1 MHRPGPEIHN
11 RDLTLADIPPSQA
24 GWDVI
29 GAFALT
35 FDGYRHWGSF
45 EACAEVANARRGSSL
60 TELRT
65 CLFFEQRRW
74 RHFGDE
80 PDAGAMAYIWDLVE
94 SIRARVASRAID

>member
-1 MHRPGPEIHN
+1 VHRPGREIHN
-11 RDLTLADIPPSQA
+11 RGLRLADIPPPQA
-24 GWDVI
+24 DWDVI

-45 EACAEVANARRGSSL
+45 EACAEVANAKRDGSL

-65 CLFFEQRRW
+65 CLFFEQLRW

-80 PDAGAMAYIWDLVE
+80 PDAGAMTYIRGIVE
-94 SIRARVASRAID
+94 SIRARVASGAVD